1 MQFSHSDSLCFAAP
15 TRSGTNE
22 LQRFGQS
29 CFKICTS
36 TLLILLMNA
45 RSRRNEL
52 ASVESL
58 MIKLL
63 MKFLMPS
70 RWSSGSAFQRYLI
83 TPSITCSAKNLVF
96 GFWLCSRIASA
107 RVHISSCSCREVIT
121 FSASERCER
130 KKEKREKCQKRR
142 FQFSVTEVAHGEAR
156 TAGFHHRLRE
166 SVAGLLRSWAWK
178 ELRRGCLEEGPAK
191 RSPGSVRAR
200 VGERDRARTIVGSAP
215 GV

>member
-29 CFKICTS
+29 CFKICTN
-36 TLLILLMNA
+36 TLFILLMNA

-121 FSASERCER
+121 FSASERCAR

-142 FQFSVTEVAHGEAR
+142 FPFSVTEVAHGEAR
-156 TAGFHHRLRE
+156 SAGFHWLRE
-166 SVAGLLRSWAWK
+166 SVAGLLGSGRGRSSVVG
-178 ELRRGCLEEGPAK
+178 RLEEGPAK

>member
-1 MQFSHSDSLCFAAP
+1 
-15 TRSGTNE
+15 
-22 LQRFGQS
+22 
-29 CFKICTS
+29 
-36 TLLILLMNA
+36 MNA
-45 RSRRNEL
+45 RSRRNDV

-121 FSASERCER
+121 FSASERCA
-130 KKEKREKCQKRR
+130 K
-142 FQFSVTEVAHGEAR
+142 
-156 TAGFHHRLRE
+156 
-166 SVAGLLRSWAWK
+166 
-178 ELRRGCLEEGPAK
+178 EEGKK
-191 RSPGSVRAR
+191 RKVSETAFPVFGH
-200 VGERDRARTIVGSAP
+200 
-215 GV
+215 